1 MSLADPFFWTA
12 LPQFIGVNIVLS
24 GDNAVAVALCGA
36 LVIFRATPLVK
47 VMEPFPLKRN
57 QAR

>member
-12 LPQFIGVNIVLS
+12 LPKLIGVNIVLS
-24 GDNAVAVALCGA
+24 GDNAIVIALCGA
-36 LVIFRATPLVK
+36 LVIFRGAPLVK
-47 VMEPFPLKRN
+47 VMELFPLKKH

>member
-12 LPQFIGVNIVLS
+12 LPKFVGVNVVLS
-24 GDNAVAVALCGA
+24 GDNAAVIALCSA
-36 LVIFRATPLVK
+36 LVIFRATLLVR
-47 VMEPFPLKRN
+47 VIERFPLKQN